1 MPDLT
6 AGIQCYV
13 DADFTSAWDKK
24 DSQDPSCVYSH
35 TGYIIMYANCPI
47 VWISRLQMEVALSTT
62 KVENIALSQSM
73 QDLIPFMTLV
83 EEVSNILRIEYNIPE
98 V

>member
-1 MPDLT
+1 MPDLI
-6 AGIQCYV
+6 AGLQCYV
-13 DADFTSAWDKK
+13 DADFASAWDKE
-24 DSQDPSCVYSH
+24 DSQDPSCVYSC
-35 TGYIIMYANCPI
+35 TGYINMYVNCLI
-47 VWISRLQMEVALSTT
+47 VWTSKLQMKVALSTT